1 MELDSHLELAFIIMD
16 MNLLCMYF
24 EGSLKYVPMN
34 MRNHGNIKGMKKWF
48 YPFTDMAPQA

>member
-16 MNLLCMYF
+16 MNLLCTFF

>member
-1 MELDSHLELAFIIMD
+1 MELDFHMALAFIIME

-24 EGSLKYVPMN
+24 ECSLKYVPMI